1 MKNLVIGDLHF
12 GTKTNNIQWIEYHIN
27 YFNKQIINEI
37 KTNYYDRII
46 FLGDLIDIRHAI
58 NQHVGCEL
66 KKCIRNLSKEYKKSN
81 PNGKIIFIAGNHDYY
96 SPLKD
101 FIQYNSYELI
111 FGEEFSI
118 VNDNIIFVNIKPF
131 YDKENL
137 SLYIPWFYT
146 EDIYVLKDT
155 IIEYTSNNH
164 IETIYCHADLI
175 TWDETITALLNNINV
190 YSGHIH
196 HYWDGGN
203 LHNLCAALPLNFS
216 DVNEKRYLHVIDDG
230 IISKRIENTTTPLFK
245 RIYNEEIFKELECSF
260 FENAFVQLL
269 INKQNINKASYIERI
284 KEIKKEY
291 GEYYSISVKLYDN
304 INEIE
309 KIEFA
314 PIQTNINEFI
324 KTNVPTHLN
333 DKYNVIK
340 EQIEN
345 KHNEDLI

>member
-1 MKNLVIGDLHF
+1 M
-12 GTKTNNIQWIEYHIN
+12 IN
-27 YFNKQIINEI
+27 FN
-37 KTNYYDRII
+37 
-46 FLGDLIDIRHAI
+46 
-58 NQHVGCEL
+58 
-66 KKCIRNLSKEYKKSN
+66 
-81 PNGKIIFIAGNHDYY
+81 
-96 SPLKD
+96 
-101 FIQYNSYELI
+101 
-111 FGEEFSI
+111 
-118 VNDNIIFVNIKPF
+118 
-131 YDKENL
+131 
-137 SLYIPWFYT
+137 
-146 EDIYVLKDT
+146 
-155 IIEYTSNNH
+155 
-164 IETIYCHADLI
+164 
-175 TWDETITALLNNINV
+175 
-190 YSGHIH
+190 
-196 HYWDGGN
+196 
-203 LHNLCAALPLNFS
+203 

-245 RIYNEEIFKELECSF
+245 RIYNEEIFEEIQASF